1 MFCGLFVFFSDART
15 YLRKLR
21 EDQIRDA
28 AMVVQIW
35 EEVLMNYAYNL
46 GDECKSSNATSLTSK
61 RYPPPPLLLLPFFLF
76 TVN

>member
-1 MFCGLFVFFSDART
+1 MFSSHLNVFQCLFVFVFPDART

-46 GDECKSSNATSLTSK
+46 GDERKS
-61 RYPPPPLLLLPFFLF
+61 LLLLSSLLF
-76 TVN
+76 S